1 MHTISL
7 SIKADTKRVYTLM
20 RCLFILHKE
29 PNHSVILDTVEY
41 VASSTFFFWAD
52 CYFSF
57 MITGAENV
65 PSHKYTAQNGRST
78 IRAISDISDAVGNSV
93 LIPNQNSLDDFFFK
107 VKQLRSITQTT
118 VLKVQHA
125 NCKAPSS
132 LIWYLPPRSSRR
144 KFSLVFCNE
153 ATEFL

>member
-1 MHTISL
+1 
-7 SIKADTKRVYTLM
+7 
-20 RCLFILHKE
+20 
-29 PNHSVILDTVEY
+29 
-41 VASSTFFFWAD
+41 
-52 CYFSF
+52 

-65 PSHKYTAQNGRST
+65 PSHKHTAQNGRS
-78 IRAISDISDAVGNSV
+78 IVRAISDISDAVGNSV

-132 LIWYLPPRSSRR
+132 LI
-144 KFSLVFCNE
+144 
-153 ATEFL
+153 